1 MSAILPIV
9 AGAGSILASLF
20 GAKKSSDAVDDA
32 IAGLNKSHAAELRE
46 YDRLLA
52 RDEINDPSNQSLL
65 SKLRELQR
73 ENYNR
78 ARATNVVAGG
88 TDESLAMMQ
97 QAGNQVLGQT
107 IDSMAARSGEKKD
120 RIRAQKQ
127 ASNRQHSQQ
136 VFGLRMQKAQNIAQA
151 AGQMTGAMAGIAA
164 ASLPAANPFQTTGAA
179 AASTAPNV
187 ALPAKS
193 PYNTPMLAT
202 PFSVPVNV
210 TDKDV
215 LAQLQ
220 AAYRPLPL

>member
-1 MSAILPIV
+1 MPAILPII
-9 AGAGSILASLF
+9 AGAGSILSSLF
-20 GAKKSSDAVDDA
+20 GAAKGSQAVDDA
-32 IAGLNKSHAAELRE
+32 IAGLNKSHADEIRE

-127 ASNRQHSQQ
+127 ASNRQHSNRI
-136 VFGLRMQKAQNIAQA
+136 FGLQMQKAQNIAQA

-164 ASLPAANPFQTTGAA
+164 AALPTTNPFQTAA
-179 AASTAPNV
+179 NVTPAAT
-187 ALPAKS
+187 KS

-220 AAYRPLPL
+220 AAYKPLPL

>member
-9 AGAGSILASLF
+9 AGAGSVLSSLF
-20 GAKKSSDAVDDA
+20 GADRSSKAVDEA
-32 IAGLNKSHAAELRE
+32 IANLNATHAEELRE
-46 YDRLLA
+46 YNRLLA
-52 RDEINDPSNQSLL
+52 RDEVNDPSNQSIL
-65 SKLRELQR
+65 SKLKELQK

-97 QAGNQVLGQT
+97 QAGNQLVGQT
-107 IDSMAARSGEKKD
+107 IDSMAARAGEKKD
-120 RIRAQKQ
+120 QIRAAKR
-127 ASNRQHSQQ
+127 ASNRAHSQQ
-136 VFGLRMQKAQNIAQA
+136 VFGLKMQKAQNIAQA

-164 ASLPAANPFQTTGAA
+164 ASLPAANPFQTTGGA

-187 ALPAKS
+187 ALPTKS

>member
-1 MSAILPIV
+1 MPAILPII
-9 AGAGSILASLF
+9 AGAGSILSSLF
-20 GAKKSSDAVDDA
+20 GAAKSSEAVDDA

-88 TDESLAMMQ
+88 TDESLAMAQ

-127 ASNRQHSQQ
+127 ASNRQHSNRI
-136 VFGLRMQKAQNIAQA
+136 FGLQMQKAQNIAQA

-164 ASLPAANPFQTTGAA
+164 ASLPAANPYQTTGGA
-179 AASTAPNV
+179 AASTTPNV

-193 PYNTPMLAT
+193 PYNTPVLAT